1 MKLSFKCMLGC
12 MLGCMI
18 VLANISFAS
27 AKDKES
33 AVTYV
38 IKTPTPFSEDSNI
51 APNIK
56 KECKLGEK
64 LANFIID
71 YGEDYDIPIKFEG
84 GSDTPKDAVALTVEI
99 TDAVAGGNAFTGHRK
114 YTTITGFI
122 PGQGDSKIS
131 FDAMRYSGG
140 GAFGGFKGN
149 CAVLGRT
156 TKVLGKDVAK
166 WLRKRKDGAQLG
178 DL

>member
-1 MKLSFKCMLGC
+1 MNLTFKCILAF
-12 MLGCMI
+12 LI
-18 VLANISFAS
+18 VIANISIAS
-27 AKDKES
+27 AKGNKD

-38 IKTPTPFSEDSNI
+38 IKTPIPFSESSNI

-64 LANFIID
+64 LANFILA
-71 YGEDYDIPIKFEG
+71 YGEDYDIPVKFKGATDIPE
-84 GSDTPKDAVALTVEI
+84 DAVNLTVEI
-99 TDAVAGGNAFTGHRK
+99 TDAVAGGNAFIGHRK
-114 YTTITGFI
+114 YTTINGSI
-122 PGQGDSKIS
+122 PGEGNSKIT

-156 TKVLGKDVAK
+156 TKVLGKDIAK
-166 WLRKRKDGAQLG
+166 WLRKTKDGAQLG